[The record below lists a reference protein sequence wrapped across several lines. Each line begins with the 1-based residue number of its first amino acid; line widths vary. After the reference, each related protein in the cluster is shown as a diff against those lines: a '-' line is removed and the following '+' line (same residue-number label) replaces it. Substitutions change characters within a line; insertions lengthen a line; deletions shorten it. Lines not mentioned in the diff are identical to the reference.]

1 MGSMV
6 DVPGNGGRVLMV
18 HTLTHQVDG
27 VEDTTMKNWSKNGF
41 MTARYGT

>member
-1 MGSMV
+1 
-6 DVPGNGGRVLMV
+6 MV

-27 VEDTTMKNWSKNGF
+27 FEDTITKTWSKNGF